1 ERAVLKLWKLGYLA
15 AKTTSERK
23 TAFAIVAAEL
33 FNYWITQ
40 MKTDAEKKKGFS
52 PEEKKQREG
61 ELLVWVRNNWRAKRH
76 RKKVTEDGSRLLCIS
91 YRTVL
96 PRMDVYKERIEEYAN
111 QYLEAAV
118 LGELEKAKSAYVEG
132 RSLTEN
138 VGEMVQEEEPD
149 WVEVE
154 ARIRTAATKRNL
166 LRYQSMVMQQIYF
179 AMEPLE
185 HNAVMEEIAKLQ
197 AERNSEPVQRQYVM
211 LGALKALDANCRDM
225 FKRFGM
231 LTYSIAVFLDSEGNP
246 KFTSAD
252 AGRLIFKDN
261 LIKDKQ
267 LEDQV
272 WYHFTQQ
279 VVALNKKRFGKADDP
294 TAVDNNIPVD
304 ALDSQIQLSKNAD
317 GTPILPSRF
326 VGNVPVHSKIV
337 KQTLRLFL
345 NAHYFLASGRHDTK
359 VPWTVLSQHCEE
371 AVAADYLPTAP
382 MFKFGQPHNMVAELA
397 NEWYDILLA
406 KQETERP
413 FKFRAYYNTKE
424 KQMMP
429 ARYSADRLVH
439 TQPVTTLAPIR
450 WKVKATKIITSD
462 QSMTVVNSS
471 SPAQP
476 LTGDRSVRAGSKASN
491 MLPNVPPPG
500 RARLSRTSRNVI
512 ISENG
517 TRSGSPAPSILMQSE
532 SPPPTPASPPRK
544 IKKGGK
550 TKPGRKRL
558 KGAKADVSASLA
570 SEPIAIRPK
579 PRRLQLLA
587 TETNDPEPQ
596 YPPVHSNMA
605 GRVTDRSEARA
616 INTAQHTN
624 MLMTQPS
631 ATARKRVTEE
641 ERLAHDAERYR
652 AAEGSKRQS
661 KKSNQALNL

>member
-1 ERAVLKLWKLGYLA
+1 KYNQGERAVLKLWKPGYLA

-23 TAFAIVAAEL
+23 TAFAIAAAEL

-40 MKTDAEKKKGFS
+40 MKTEAEKKKGFS

-76 RKKVTEDGSRLLCIS
+76 RKKVTEDGGRLLRIG

-96 PRMDVYKERIEEYAN
+96 PRMDAYKERIEEYAN

-118 LGELEKAKSAYVEG
+118 LGELEKAKSAYAEG

-154 ARIRTAATKRNL
+154 ARIRTAATNMAMR
-166 LRYQSMVMQQIYF
+166 QIYF

-185 HNAVMEEIAKLQ
+185 CDAVKEEIAKLQ
-197 AERNSEPVQRQYVM
+197 AERNSEPVRRQYAM

-231 LTYSIAVFLDSEGNP
+231 LTYSIAVFLDPEGNL

-252 AGRLIFKDN
+252 AGQLIFKDN
-261 LIKDKQ
+261 LIKDKR

-304 ALDSQIQLSKNAD
+304 VLDSQIQLSKNAD
-317 GTPILPSRF
+317 STPILPSRF

-345 NAHYFLASGRHDTK
+345 NAHYL
-359 VPWTVLSQHCEE
+359 LSQHCEE

-397 NEWYDILLA
+397 NEWV
-406 KQETERP
+406 
-413 FKFRAYYNTKE
+413 YYNTKE

-429 ARYSADRLVH
+429 ARYSADRLGR
-439 TQPVTTLAPIR
+439 TQPVTTPAPIR

-462 QSMTVVNSS
+462 QSTTVVNSS

-476 LTGDRSVRAGSKASN
+476 LTGDRSVRAGSEASD
-491 MLPNVPPPG
+491 MLPNVPPLG
-500 RARLSRTSRNVI
+500 RARLSRMSRHVI
-512 ISENG
+512 ISDNG
-517 TRSGSPAPSILMQSE
+517 TCSGSPAPSIPMQSE

-550 TKPGRKRL
+550 TKPGKKRL
-558 KGAKADVSASLA
+558 KGGKANVSASLA
-570 SEPIAIRPK
+570 SELIAIRPK
-579 PRRLQLLA
+579 PRRLQRPA
-587 TETNDPEPQ
+587 TEETNDPEPQ
-596 YPPVHSNMA
+596 YPPVHSNTA
-605 GRVTDRSEARA
+605 GQVTDRSEARA

-624 MLMTQPS
+624 TLTAQPS
-631 ATARKRVTEE
+631 ATTRKRVTEE

-661 KKSNQALNL
+661 KKSSCALNQ

>member
-1 ERAVLKLWKLGYLA
+1 MATVMQLAKYNQGERAVLKLWKPGYLA

-23 TAFAIVAAEL
+23 TAFAVVAAEL

-52 PEEKKQREG
+52 PEDKKQREV
-61 ELLVWVRNNWRAKRH
+61 ELLAWVRNNWQAKRH
-76 RKKVTEDGSRLLCIS
+76 RKKVTEDGGRLLRIG

-96 PRMDVYKERIEEYAN
+96 PRMDAYKERIEEYAN
-111 QYLEAAV
+111 QYLEAAM
-118 LGELEKAKSAYVEG
+118 LGELEKAKSAYAEG
-132 RSLTEN
+132 RSVTEN
-138 VGEMVQEEEPD
+138 IGEMVQEEEPD

-154 ARIRTAATKRNL
+154 ARIRTVATKRNSL
-166 LRYQSMVMQQIYF
+166 GYRSMAMRQIYF

-185 HNAVMEEIAKLQ
+185 RDAVKEEIAKLQ
-197 AERNSEPVQRQYVM
+197 AERNSEPVRRQYAM
-211 LGALKALDANCRDM
+211 LGALKALDVNCRDM
-225 FKRFGM
+225 FKTFGM
-231 LTYSIAVFLDSEGNP
+231 LTYSIAVFLDPEGNP

-261 LIKDKQ
+261 LIKDKR

-294 TAVDNNIPVD
+294 TAVDNDIPVD

-317 GTPILPSRF
+317 STPILPSRF
-326 VGNVPVHSKIV
+326 IGNVPVHSKIV

-371 AVAADYLPTAP
+371 AVAADYLPTAL

-397 NEWYDILLA
+397 NKWYDILLA

-429 ARYSADRLVH
+429 ARYSADRLVR
-439 TQPVTTLAPIR
+439 TRPVTTPAPIQ
-450 WKVKATKIITSD
+450 WKLKATKIITSD
-462 QSMTVVNSS
+462 QSTTVVNSS

-476 LTGDRSVRAGSKASN
+476 STGDRSVCVGSEASD

-500 RARLSRTSRNVI
+500 RA
-512 ISENG
+512 
-517 TRSGSPAPSILMQSE
+517 
-532 SPPPTPASPPRK
+532 
-544 IKKGGK
+544 
-550 TKPGRKRL
+550 
-558 KGAKADVSASLA
+558 
-570 SEPIAIRPK
+570 
-579 PRRLQLLA
+579 
-587 TETNDPEPQ
+587 
-596 YPPVHSNMA
+596 
-605 GRVTDRSEARA
+605 
-616 INTAQHTN
+616 
-624 MLMTQPS
+624 
-631 ATARKRVTEE
+631 
-641 ERLAHDAERYR
+641 
-652 AAEGSKRQS
+652 
-661 KKSNQALNL
+661 

>member
-1 ERAVLKLWKLGYLA
+1 
-15 AKTTSERK
+15 
-23 TAFAIVAAEL
+23 
-33 FNYWITQ
+33 
-40 MKTDAEKKKGFS
+40 MDA
-52 PEEKKQREG
+52 
-61 ELLVWVRNNWRAKRH
+61 
-76 RKKVTEDGSRLLCIS
+76 
-91 YRTVL
+91 
-96 PRMDVYKERIEEYAN
+96 YKARIEEYAN

-118 LGELEKAKSAYVEG
+118 LGELEKAKSAYAEG

-138 VGEMVQEEEPD
+138 IGEMAQEEEPD

-154 ARIRTAATKRNL
+154 ARIRTAATKRNS
-166 LRYQSMVMQQIYF
+166 LRYRSMAMRQIYF

-185 HNAVMEEIAKLQ
+185 CDAVKEEIAKLQ
-197 AERNSEPVQRQYVM
+197 AERNSEPVRQQYAM

-225 FKRFGM
+225 FK
-231 LTYSIAVFLDSEGNP
+231 
-246 KFTSAD
+246 SAD

-261 LIKDKQ
+261 LIKDKR

-294 TAVDNNIPVD
+294 TAVDNNILVD

-317 GTPILPSRF
+317 GTPILPSCF
-326 VGNVPVHSKIV
+326 VANVPVHSKIV

-371 AVAADYLPTAP
+371 AVAADYLPTAL
-382 MFKFGQPHNMVAELA
+382 MFKFRQPHNMVAELA

-429 ARYSADRLVH
+429 ARYSADRLGR
-439 TQPVTTLAPIR
+439 TRPVTTPAPIR

-462 QSMTVVNSS
+462 QSTTVVNSS

-476 LTGDRSVRAGSKASN
+476 STGDQSVRVGSEASD

-500 RARLSRTSRNVI
+500 RAHVI
-512 ISENG
+512 ISDNG
-517 TRSGSPAPSILMQSE
+517 TRSRLPAPSIPMQSE
-532 SPPPTPASPPRK
+532 SPLPTPASPPRK

-550 TKPGRKRL
+550 TKPGKKRL
-558 KGAKADVSASLA
+558 KGAKPDISASLA
-570 SEPIAIRPK
+570 SQPIAIRPK
-579 PRRLQLLA
+579 PRRLQRPA
-587 TETNDPEPQ
+587 TEETNDPEPQ
-596 YPPVHSNMA
+596 YPPVHSNTA
-605 GRVTDRSEARA
+605 GRTTDRSEARA

-624 MLMTQPS
+624 TLTTQPS
-631 ATARKRVTEE
+631 ATTRKRVTEE

-652 AAEGSKRQS
+652 AAESSKQQS
-661 KKSNQALNL
+661 KKSSRALN

>member
-1 ERAVLKLWKLGYLA
+1 
-15 AKTTSERK
+15 
-23 TAFAIVAAEL
+23 
-33 FNYWITQ
+33 

-76 RKKVTEDGSRLLCIS
+76 RKKVTEDGGQLLRIG

-96 PRMDVYKERIEEYAN
+96 PRMDAYKERIEEHAN

-118 LGELEKAKSAYVEG
+118 LGELEKARSAYAEG

-138 VGEMVQEEEPD
+138 IGEMAQGEEPD

-154 ARIRTAATKRNL
+154 ARIRTAATKRNSL
-166 LRYQSMVMQQIYF
+166 GYRSMAMRQIYF

-185 HNAVMEEIAKLQ
+185 RDAVKEEIAKLQ
-197 AERNSEPVQRQYVM
+197 AERNSEPVRRQYAM
-211 LGALKALDANCRDM
+211 LRALKALDANCRDM

-231 LTYSIAVFLDSEGNP
+231 LTYSIAVFLDPEGNL

-261 LIKDKQ
+261 LIKDKR

-294 TAVDNNIPVD
+294 TAVDNNILVD
-304 ALDSQIQLSKNAD
+304 TLDSQIQLSKNAD

-371 AVAADYLPTAP
+371 AVAADYLLTAP

-406 KQETERP
+406 KQETEQP

-429 ARYSADRLVH
+429 ARYSADRSVR
-439 TQPVTTLAPIR
+439 TRPVTTPAPIQ
-450 WKVKATKIITSD
+450 WKLKATKIITSD
-462 QSMTVVNSS
+462 QSTTVVNSS

-476 LTGDRSVRAGSKASN
+476 STGDRSVHAGSEASD

-500 RARLSRTSRNVI
+500 RARLSRTSRHVI
-512 ISENG
+512 ISDNG
-517 TRSGSPAPSILMQSE
+517 THSGSPAPSIPMQSE
-532 SPPPTPASPPRK
+532 SPPPTPA
-544 IKKGGK
+544 
-550 TKPGRKRL
+550 L
-558 KGAKADVSASLA
+558 Q
-570 SEPIAIRPK
+570 RP
-579 PRRLQLLA
+579 A
-587 TETNDPEPQ
+587 TEETNDPALQ
-596 YPPVHSNMA
+596 YPPEHSNLA

-641 ERLAHDAERYR
+641 ERLAHDAEGYR
-652 AAEGSKRQS
+652 AAKGSKRQS
-661 KKSNQALNL
+661 KKSSCALNL

>member
-1 ERAVLKLWKLGYLA
+1 MATVTQLAKYNQGERAVLKLWKPGYLA

-23 TAFAIVAAEL
+23 AAFAVAAAEL

-61 ELLVWVRNNWRAKRH
+61 ELLVWVRNNWQAKRH
-76 RKKVTEDGSRLLCIS
+76 CKKVTEDGGQLLRIG

-96 PRMDVYKERIEEYAN
+96 PRMDAYKERIEEYAN

-118 LGELEKAKSAYVEG
+118 LGELEKAKSAYAEG
-132 RSLTEN
+132 RSVTEN
-138 VGEMVQEEEPD
+138 IGEMAQEEEPD

-154 ARIRTAATKRNL
+154 ARIRTAATKRNSL
-166 LRYQSMVMQQIYF
+166 GYRSMAMRQIYF

-185 HNAVMEEIAKLQ
+185 CDAVKEEIAKLQ
-197 AERNSEPVQRQYVM
+197 AERNSEP
-211 LGALKALDANCRDM
+211 ALDANCRNM

-231 LTYSIAVFLDSEGNP
+231 LTYSIAVFLDPEGNP

-261 LIKDKQ
+261 LIKDKR

-294 TAVDNNIPVD
+294 TAVDNDIPVD
-304 ALDSQIQLSKNAD
+304 ALDSQIQLSKNAN

-326 VGNVPVHSKIV
+326 VANVPVHSKIV
-337 KQTLRLFL
+337 KQTLNWRLTL
-345 NAHYFLASGRHDTK
+345 MLPIVLASGRHDTK

-397 NEWYDILLA
+397 NEW
-406 KQETERP
+406 
-413 FKFRAYYNTKE
+413 AYYNTKE

-429 ARYSADRLVH
+429 ARYSADRLVR
-439 TQPVTTLAPIR
+439 TRL
-450 WKVKATKIITSD
+450 VKATKIITSN

-476 LTGDRSVRAGSKASN
+476 STGDRSVCAGSEVSD

-500 RARLSRTSRNVI
+500 RARLSHTFRNVI
-512 ISENG
+512 ISDNG
-517 TRSGSPAPSILMQSE
+517 TRSGSPAPSIPMQRE
-532 SPPPTPASPPRK
+532 SPPPTPVSPPRK

-558 KGAKADVSASLA
+558 KGARADVSASLT
-570 SEPIAIRPK
+570 SELIAIRPK
-579 PRRLQLLA
+579 PRRLQLPA
-587 TETNDPEPQ
+587 TEETNDPEPQ
-596 YPPVHSNMA
+596 YPPVHSNTA
-605 GRVTDRSEARA
+605 GPVTDQSEARA

-624 MLMTQPS
+624 TLTTKPS

-652 AAEGSKRQS
+652 AAEGSKRQP
-661 KKSNQALNL
+661 KKSSRALNQ

>member
-1 ERAVLKLWKLGYLA
+1 MATIMQLAKYNQGERAVLKLWKPGYLA

-23 TAFAIVAAEL
+23 TAFAVAAAEL

-61 ELLVWVRNNWRAKRH
+61 VNVMVIVNQMELLVWVRNNWQAKRH
-76 RKKVTEDGSRLLCIS
+76 RKKVTEDGGRLLRIS

-96 PRMDVYKERIEEYAN
+96 PRMDAYKERIEEHAN

-118 LGELEKAKSAYVEG
+118 LGELEKARSAYVG
-132 RSLTEN
+132 GCSLTEN
-138 VGEMVQEEEPD
+138 IGEMAQGEEPD

-166 LRYQSMVMQQIYF
+166 LRYRSMAMWQIYF

-185 HNAVMEEIAKLQ
+185 RDA
-197 AERNSEPVQRQYVM
+197 AERNSEPVRRQYAM
-211 LGALKALDANCRDM
+211 LGALKALDANCRNM

-231 LTYSIAVFLDSEGNP
+231 LTYSIAVFLDPEGNP
-246 KFTSAD
+246 KFTSVD
-252 AGRLIFKDN
+252 A
-261 LIKDKQ
+261 
-267 LEDQV
+267 V

-294 TAVDNNIPVD
+294 TAVDNDIPVD

-326 VGNVPVHSKIV
+326 ISNVPVHSKIV

-371 AVAADYLPTAP
+371 AVTADYLPTAL

-413 FKFRAYYNTKE
+413 FKFRAYYNMKE

-429 ARYSADRLVH
+429 ARYSADWL
-439 TQPVTTLAPIR
+439 L
-450 WKVKATKIITSD
+450 KATKIITSD
-462 QSMTVVNSS
+462 QLMTVVNSS

-476 LTGDRSVRAGSKASN
+476 LTGDWSVRAESEASD

-500 RARLSRTSRNVI
+500 RARLSRTSRHVI
-512 ISENG
+512 ISDNG
-517 TRSGSPAPSILMQSE
+517 THSGSPAPSIPMQSE

-550 TKPGRKRL
+550 TKPGKNRL
-558 KGAKADVSASLA
+558 KGAKAD
-570 SEPIAIRPK
+570 
-579 PRRLQLLA
+579 
-587 TETNDPEPQ
+587 
-596 YPPVHSNMA
+596 
-605 GRVTDRSEARA
+605 ARA

-624 MLMTQPS
+624 TLTTQPS
-631 ATARKRVTEE
+631 ATTRKRVTEE
-641 ERLAHDAERYR
+641 ERLARDAEQYR

-661 KKSNQALNL
+661 KKSSHALNQ